1 MASSIINIENV
12 SKTYGKFKAIEDV
25 TLKIQKGEIFGLIGP
40 NGSGKTTIITIL
52 MGLLSADKGGHITI
66 MDQSVPKRI
75 YHLSSEIG
83 YMPQDL
89 SIYHDLTIYQ
99 NMDFFAK
106 LYRIPKKIRSERI
119 DFLLDLVKLSEF
131 KSRLISKCSGGMRRR
146 CSFAVALINDPKI
159 LILDEPTVGIDPE
172 LRNTFWDYFQDISKK
187 SGVTILITTHYLA
200 ESVRCDRVG
209 LIDKTIIKSGT
220 PLQLQEQLQK
230 ENNLEKLPDME
241 EVFIYYTKKSR
252 GDKN

>member
-1 MASSIINIENV
+1 
-12 SKTYGKFKAIEDV
+12 
-25 TLKIQKGEIFGLIGP
+25 
-40 NGSGKTTIITIL
+40 
-52 MGLLSADKGGHITI
+52 
-66 MDQSVPKRI
+66 
-75 YHLSSEIG
+75 
-83 YMPQDL
+83 
-89 SIYHDLTIYQ
+89 
-99 NMDFFAK
+99 MDFFAK

-119 DFLLDLVKLSEF
+119 NFLLDLVKLSEF

-187 SGVTILITTHYLA
+187 FGATILITTHYLA